1 VELFAAAALARR
13 LMNEHGLADW
23 GLTFDN
29 AKTRAGVCRQNTRQI
44 GLSRPLTRLH
54 SDDEVRDTILHEIAH
69 ALVGAGHHHDEVWK
83 AKARE
88 IGCTG
93 DRCVTSTEGQILGDW
108 TGTCPAGHVVHRHRR
123 PTRALSCSACSRSFD
138 PSALLEWTYRGR
150 RVPMGSSY
158 TADLAEVRR
167 RQGAAAAAL
176 ATRSEGTPAAPLPL
190 AAGTM
195 VQIMGE
201 GRYAG
206 AIGRIMQ
213 GGRTRYHVL
222 TAHGLL
228 AASPALVRPL

>member
-13 LMNEHGLADW
+13 LMNEHGLHDW
-23 GLTFDN
+23 SLTFDN
-29 AKTRAGVCRQNTRQI
+29 AKTRAGVCRQATRQI

-54 SDDEVRDTILHEIAH
+54 SEAEVHDTILHEVAH
-69 ALVGAGHHHDEVWK
+69 AIVGATHHHDAVWR

-88 IGCTG
+88 IGCSG
-93 DRCVTSTEGQILGDW
+93 ERCVSSSEDQLPGDW
-108 TGTCPAGHVVHRHRR
+108 TGTCPAGHTVTRHRR
-123 PTRALSCSACSRSFD
+123 PSRALSCSTCSPTFD
-138 PSALLEWTYRGR
+138 PTALLEWTFRGR
-150 RVPMGSSY
+150 RVPMSPRF

-167 RQGAAAAAL
+167 RQGVAAAA
-176 ATRSEGTPAAPLPL
+176 SAARADGAAAPPLPL

-195 VQIMGE
+195 VQLLGE

-222 TAHGLL
+222 TSYGVL